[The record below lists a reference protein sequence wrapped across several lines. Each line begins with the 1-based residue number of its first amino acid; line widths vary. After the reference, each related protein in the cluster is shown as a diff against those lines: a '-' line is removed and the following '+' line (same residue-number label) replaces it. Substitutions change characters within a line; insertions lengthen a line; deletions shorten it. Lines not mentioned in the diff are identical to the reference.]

1 MGCHLAFLSEEV
13 QLKTLG
19 LLINPIAGMG
29 GSVGLKGTDGMYQ
42 EAVRR
47 GAVRKANARTAL
59 ALKARLPI
67 RDDLLVLCPS
77 GEMGEDL
84 AREMGFQVKV
94 VYSCGPDTTAE
105 DTIAAARAMADAD
118 LLLFAGGDGT
128 ARDVFTAVGDQKVA
142 LGVPAGVKIHSP
154 VYAIRPEAAGEL
166 ALSYLKGACGQ
177 TREAEVVDIDEAA
190 YREGR
195 VNTSLYGY
203 LQVPY
208 ERRFLQSSKAPSPL
222 SERSQQVN
230 IAWEMIDQ
238 MKPDLYYLVGPG
250 STTKTL
256 MDVLEL
262 PDTLIGVDLICNKK
276 LVQSDLCE
284 QDILKRM
291 DERETHLIITPT
303 GGQGFLL
310 GRGNQQLS
318 AAVMR
323 RIGRER
329 LHVLATQEK
338 LFHLHGAPLLVD
350 TGDPEVDRMLTGYVR
365 VIIGYMEEQI
375 CPIGAERQ

>member
-1 MGCHLAFLSEEV
+1 MGCHLALLPEEV

-47 GAVRKANARTAL
+47 GAVPRANARAAL
-59 ALKARLPI
+59 ALKALLPI
-67 RDDLLVLCPS
+67 REDLLVLCAS
-77 GEMGEDL
+77 GAMGEDL
-84 AREMGFQVKV
+84 ARELGFQVQV
-94 VYSCGPDTTAE
+94 VYTCAADSSAADTV
-105 DTIAAARAMADAD
+105 AAARAMANAD

-128 ARDVFTAVGDQKVA
+128 ARDIVSAVGCEKVA
-142 LGVPAGVKIHSP
+142 LGIPAGVKIHSP

-208 ERRFLQSSKAPSPL
+208 ERRFLQNSKAPSPL
-222 SERSQQVN
+222 SERSQQIN

-238 MKPDLYYLVGPG
+238 MKPDVYYLVGPG
-250 STTKTL
+250 STTKAL

-262 PDTLIGVDLICNKK
+262 PDTLIGVDLICNKQ
-276 LVQSDLCE
+276 LIASDLCE
-284 QDILKRM
+284 KDILARM
-291 DERETHLIITPT
+291 AERETHLILTPT

-318 AAVMR
+318 PAVMR
-323 RIGRER
+323 GIGLER

-338 LFHLHGAPLLVD
+338 LFHLHGSPLLVD
-350 TGDPEVDRMLTGYVR
+350 TGDPQVDQMLTGYVR

-375 CPIGAERQ
+375 CPIGAERG

>member
-1 MGCHLAFLSEEV
+1 
-13 QLKTLG
+13 
-19 LLINPIAGMG
+19 MG

-47 GAVRKANARTAL
+47 GAVRKANSRAAL
-59 ALKARLPI
+59 ALKALLPI
-67 RDDLLVLCPS
+67 RDDLEVLCPS

-84 AREMGFQVKV
+84 ARSMGFQVKV
-94 VYSCGPDTTAE
+94 VHTCTGESSAD

-128 ARDVFTAVGDQKVA
+128 ARDIVAAVGDRKVA
-142 LGVPAGVKIHSP
+142 LGIPAGVKIHSP

-166 ALSYLKGACGQ
+166 ALSWLKGACGQ

-208 ERRFLQSSKAPSPL
+208 ERRFLQNSKAPSPL
-222 SERSQQVN
+222 SEHSQQVN

-238 MKPDLYYLVGPG
+238 MEPDIYYLVGPG

-276 LVQSDLCE
+276 LIQSDLCE
-284 QDILKRM
+284 REILARM
-291 DERETHLIITPT
+291 AEKETHLIVTPT

-323 RIGRER
+323 NIGLER

-338 LFHLHGAPLLVD
+338 LFHFHGSPLLVD
-350 TGDPEVDRMLTGYVR
+350 TGDPQVDELLTGYVR

-375 CPIGAERQ
+375 CPIGVERK

>member
-1 MGCHLAFLSEEV
+1 M
-13 QLKTLG
+13 KTLG

-29 GSVGLKGTDGMYQ
+29 GSVGLKGTDGVYD

-47 GAVRKANARTAL
+47 GASPRSGARAAL
-59 ALKARLPI
+59 ALKALLP
-67 RDDLLVLCPS
+67 LKEELQVLCAS
-77 GEMGEDL
+77 GDMGEDL
-84 AREMGFQVKV
+84 VRSMGFPHVEV
-94 VYSCGPDTTAE
+94 VHICPGRPAASDT
-105 DTIAAARAMADAD
+105 AAAAKAMTRAD

-128 ARDVFTAVGDQKVA
+128 ARDVAAAVGSRQVA

-154 VYAIRPEAAGEL
+154 VYAVRPEAAGAL
-166 ALSYLKGACGQ
+166 ALSWLKGACCQ

-208 ERRFLQSSKAPSPL
+208 ERRFLQNSKAPSPL
-222 SERSQQVN
+222 SEYSQQVN
-230 IAWEMIDQ
+230 IAREMLDQ
-238 MKPDLYYLVGPG
+238 MRPGVYYLIGPG
-250 STTKTL
+250 STTQTL
-256 MDVLEL
+256 MDVLKL
-262 PDTLIGVDLICNKK
+262 HNTLIGVDLICDRQ

-284 QDILKRM
+284 ADILARM
-291 DERETHLIITPT
+291 EERETHLILTPT

-318 AAVMR
+318 PAVLR

-338 LFHLHGAPLLVD
+338 LFHLSGRPLLVD
-350 TGDPEVDRMLTGYVR
+350 TGDREVDRLLSGYVR

-375 CPIGAERQ
+375 CKISGE